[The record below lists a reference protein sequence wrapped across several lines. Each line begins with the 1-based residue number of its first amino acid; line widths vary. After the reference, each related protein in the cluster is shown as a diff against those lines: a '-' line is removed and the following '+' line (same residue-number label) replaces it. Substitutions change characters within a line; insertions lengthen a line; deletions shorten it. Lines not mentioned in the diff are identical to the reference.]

1 MDEGE
6 HLILTLLHK
15 ANLERKEIHAY
26 DLLKTLLSMLRTHIH
41 FGFLCFTFQIWL
53 CITRSLFTVQE

>member
-6 HLILTLLHK
+6 HLILALLNK

-26 DLLKTLLSMLRTHIH
+26 DLLKTLLSML
-41 FGFLCFTFQIWL
+41 
-53 CITRSLFTVQE
+53 